1 MRYMLP
7 SPWTLSHRSPPPFVP
22 ALWIS
27 SSVSLLARRTS
38 TPLFPGTLSTS
49 PAVTSALR
57 ALDRVVRQVRKH
69 LISLVRAPGPAQR
82 LPLIS
87 MSRPRCG
94 EIAIRSD
101 SPGQNT
107 SDTRTRAR
115 SPARADP
122 STTAHHP
129 ANQAHPRDKTLPPGQ
144 KATHRDRGQ
153 GQERQKEAGLSLRLP
168 TNDKL
173 PISLTHHHR
182 PSHPDSVP

>member
-22 ALWIS
+22 ALWI

-107 SDTRTRAR
+107 SDTRTEPQAQPEPT
-115 SPARADP
+115 PAP
-122 STTAHHP
+122 QP
-129 ANQAHPRDKTLPPGQ
+129 IIPRDKTLPSGQ
-144 KATHRDRGQ
+144 KTTHRDRGQ
-153 GQERQKEAGLSLRLP
+153 GQERQNETGLSLRLP